1 VVRRFGDSGELSR
14 ARTAVAIAGTAAAV
28 TCGVLA
34 VALTAYVVWR
44 SAALLALLYAA
55 AMLAVVLDRP
65 AAALVRKGLGRTWAV
80 ALVLTAACAITAAT
94 VVVAFGPLVA
104 QARALA
110 SAVPEIADRVRTALT
125 ERFGGALGGTPL
137 GTSLHEALSRGAGS
151 LAGGVYGAAGGVAS
165 AAGALVTVLVMTV
178 LLLANG
184 PRLVRR
190 AIGFFPPARRPWA
203 EGLAHDLSSSLG
215 GYLAGMG
222 TIFLARVLST
232 GVFLGIERAPFAIP
246 LSLLTGASVLI
257 PYVGS
262 VLRFVTIG
270 SVEWVARGPGA
281 AVTSLVFLAIYDVL
295 ENYVFSPLIFRRTLG
310 ISALGQLV
318 AVLFLGY
325 HLGVVGAVLAIPLAA
340 SAQIVSRALRRP
352 AQNPAPEARGE
363 SQGAGAAD
371 QGSASGWSDGQAGR
385 RT

>member
-1 VVRRFGDSGELSR
+1 M
-14 ARTAVAIAGTAAAV
+14 AAAV

-34 VALTAYVVWR
+34 VALGAYVVWR
-44 SAALLALLYAA
+44 SAALLALVYAA

-65 AAALVRKGLGRTWAV
+65 AAALVRRGLGRRWAV
-80 ALVLTAACAITAAT
+80 TLVLTAACAMAAAF

-110 SAVPEIADRVRTALT
+110 TAVPEIADRVRTALT
-125 ERFGGALGGTPL
+125 ERFGTALGGTPL

-165 AAGALVTVLVMTV
+165 AAGALATVLVMTV

-184 PRLVRR
+184 PRLVQR
-190 AIGFFPPARRPWA
+190 AIGLFPPERQPWA
-203 EGLAHDLSSSLG
+203 GALAHDLSSSLG
-215 GYLAGMG
+215 GYLAGLS
-222 TIFLARVLST
+222 TIFLARVLAT
-232 GVFLGIERAPFAIP
+232 GAFLGIERAPFAIP
-246 LSLLTGASVLI
+246 LSLLTGVSVLI

-270 SVEWVARGPGA
+270 AVEWVARGAGA
-281 AVTSLVFLAIYDVL
+281 AVTSLAFLAIYDVL
-295 ENYVFSPLIFRRTLG
+295 ENYVLSPLIFRKTLG

-325 HLGVVGAVLAIPLAA
+325 HLGVAGAVLAIPLAA
-340 SAQIVSRALRRP
+340 TAQIVSRALRRAP
-352 AQNPAPEARGE
+352 PIPAPEARGE
-363 SQGAGAAD
+363 TQGVDKGG
-371 QGSASGWSDGQAGR
+371 QGPASGWSDGQAGR